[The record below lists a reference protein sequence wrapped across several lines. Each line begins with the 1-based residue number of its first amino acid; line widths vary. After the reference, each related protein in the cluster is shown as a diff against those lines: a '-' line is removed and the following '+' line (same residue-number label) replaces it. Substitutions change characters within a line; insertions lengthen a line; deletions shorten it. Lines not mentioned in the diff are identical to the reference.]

1 MVLRGTYYQRKAT
14 PPPAPPPVV
23 HDAPTQP
30 SLRRP
35 APFAVM
41 LARVLF
47 AFRTA
52 SPKEQVA
59 WLGVASIWF
68 LVLLGLLLIAGIWS
82 YDMFLANKDL
92 SPAKQVILDPQSFTP
107 LVHIGIEPLFSATPA
122 TPAPQPR
129 ATPAAARRPPVI
141 IVVPTPA
148 K

>member
-14 PPPAPPPVV
+14 SQPAPPVA

-30 SLRRP
+30 GIRRP
-35 APFAVM
+35 TPLAVM

-68 LVLLGLLLIAGIWS
+68 LALLVLLLIAGILS
-82 YDMFLANKDL
+82 YDIFLANKDL
-92 SPAKQVILDPQSFTP
+92 SPAKQVILDPKSFTP
-107 LVHIGIEPLFSATPA
+107 LVHIGIEPLLGATPA

-129 ATPAAARRPPVI
+129 ATPAAARRAPVI

>member
-1 MVLRGTYYQRKAT
+1 MVLRGTYYQRKVT

-30 SLRRP
+30 GIRRP
-35 APFAVM
+35 TPLAVM

-59 WLGVASIWF
+59 WLGVASIWC

-82 YDMFLANKDL
+82 YDLFLANQDL
-92 SPAKQVILDPQSFTP
+92 SPARQVILDPKSFTP
-107 LVHIGIEPLFSATPA
+107 LVHVGIEPLLSATPA

-129 ATPAAARRPPVI
+129 ATPTAARRPPVI
-141 IVVPTPA
+141 VVGPTPA